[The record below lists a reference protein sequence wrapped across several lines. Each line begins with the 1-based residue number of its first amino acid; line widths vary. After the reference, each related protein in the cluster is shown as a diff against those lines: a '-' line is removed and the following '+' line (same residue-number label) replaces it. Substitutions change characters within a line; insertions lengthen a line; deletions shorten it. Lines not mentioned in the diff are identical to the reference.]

1 MHAVE
6 KFQGMTYGFVIYEGE
21 GKRRKVAG
29 GAGFVLPKTRDEALA
44 VAKRRVRGEPPV
56 VTHHFSKP

>member
-21 GKRRKVAG
+21 GKERRKVAG
-29 GAGFVLPKTRDEALA
+29 GAGFVLPETRDEALA
-44 VAKRRVRGEPPV
+44 
-56 VTHHFSKP
+56 SN